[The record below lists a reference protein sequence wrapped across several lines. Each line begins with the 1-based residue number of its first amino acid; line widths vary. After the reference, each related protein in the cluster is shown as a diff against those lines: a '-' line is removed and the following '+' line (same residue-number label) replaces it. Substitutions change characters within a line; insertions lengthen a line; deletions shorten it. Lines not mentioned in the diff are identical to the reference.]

1 MDIRKIEQLLEKFF
15 DGTSS
20 SEEEQ
25 QLREFFQQDN
35 LPDHLIS
42 LRSQFCFP
50 AGYVAR
56 NETNQAF
63 KDTLEH
69 AIRQEEKSYL
79 KNKSRRI
86 LLTIASTAAVLL
98 LMIGILFAP
107 KPSKLEDTFNN
118 PAQAYEEASKALL
131 YVSGQLNKGL
141 KPLQESSEKFNIG
154 INKTSEINRLEVI
167 KNFIKTE

>member
-1 MDIRKIEQLLEKFF
+1 MDIKTIEHLLEKFYE
-15 DGTSS
+15 GSS
-20 SEEEQ
+20 SREEEQ

-42 LRSQFCFP
+42 LKSQFCFP
-50 AGYVAR
+50 ASYAAR

-63 KDTLEH
+63 KDALEH
-69 AIRQEEKSYL
+69 TIRQEEKSYL

-107 KPSKLEDTFNN
+107 KPSKLEETFNN

-131 YVSGQLNKGL
+131 FVSDQLNKGL
-141 KPLQESSEKFNIG
+141 KPLQESSEIFNKG
-154 INKTSEINRLEVI
+154 IDKTSEINRLEVI